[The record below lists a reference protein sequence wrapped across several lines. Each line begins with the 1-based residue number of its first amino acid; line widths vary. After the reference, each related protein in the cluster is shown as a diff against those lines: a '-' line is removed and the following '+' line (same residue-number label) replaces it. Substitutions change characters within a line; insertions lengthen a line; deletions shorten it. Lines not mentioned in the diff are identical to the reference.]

1 MARKP
6 QPQPEAAAPPPAAVV
21 EPAAAP
27 VAADTLATLQGVTV
41 PPGDLA
47 ADLAAPAALAAP
59 GRVVPGTLDQ
69 RPDNPEP
76 GIQAEGSGLP
86 SMVEAPAGP
95 NAGLDLA
102 LTLQT
107 AWTVTLIAPAI
118 IDGRRREIGETVE
131 VHETIAAQLAAA
143 QAIALP

>member
-27 VAADTLATLQGVTV
+27 IAADTLATLQGVTV
-41 PPGDLA
+41 PAGDLA
-47 ADLAAPAALAAP
+47 ADLAAPAALAP
-59 GRVVPGTLDQ
+59 LGRIVPVTLDQ

-76 GIQAEGSGLP
+76 GIQLEGSGVP
-86 SMVEAPAGP
+86 PAIR
-95 NAGLDLA
+95 A
-102 LTLQT
+102 
-107 AWTVTLIAPAI
+107 VTLIAPAI

-131 VHETIAAQLAAA
+131 VDETIAAQLAAA
-143 QAIALP
+143 QAI